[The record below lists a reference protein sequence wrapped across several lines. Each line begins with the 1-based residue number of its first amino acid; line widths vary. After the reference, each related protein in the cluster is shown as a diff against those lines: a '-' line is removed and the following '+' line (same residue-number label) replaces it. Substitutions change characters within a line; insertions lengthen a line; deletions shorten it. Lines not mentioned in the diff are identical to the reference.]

1 MIFIALS
8 FGDLSHLK
16 FMDFPKLKLL
26 ALREGERANQ
36 RACTKIGI
44 YYKFQG
50 VCDGWL
56 ISVMHSLKILETEL
70 KRSEDF

>member
-56 ISVMHSLKILETEL
+56 ISVMH
-70 KRSEDF
+70 